1 MAETTENTAP
11 DTAIGTALT
20 KALKQPKRATRPAK
34 PATPAKVARQID
46 AYAQEPAT
54 LDLARILAPHLG
66 LMENIARSFAL
77 ESMSQQTAE
86 EVYNDV
92 RDTTLAHIKAQGDLL
107 CVALSEQAMK
117 VHMQRIVGAYVGSA
131 CGAGVYYQRRVTVM
145 RDMHS
150 SVANDDRDEDRDA
163 PAGFESRQA
172 RARQFCAELAAQAF
186 VLLASATG
194 AVAAY
199 EDIIGDKWKPYEKQ
213 TIQPVSKQA
222 AAAQL
227 AAFGN

>member
-11 DTAIGTALT
+11 DTAMGNALN
-20 KALKQPKRATRPAK
+20 KALEQPKRTFRPVKPAK
-34 PATPAKVARQID
+34 PTKTARPIDGDAREPMTLERAK
-46 AYAQEPAT
+46 T
-54 LDLARILAPHLG
+54 LAPHLG

-86 EVYNDV
+86 EVHNDV
-92 RDTTLAHIKAQGDLL
+92 RDATRAQINAQADILT
-107 CVALSEQAMK
+107 VALSEQAMK
-117 VHMQRIVGAYVGSA
+117 VHLQRVVGAFVGSA
-131 CGAGVYYQRRVTVM
+131 IGAGTYYQRRVTLM

-150 SVANDDRDEDRDA
+150 AVANDDRDEDRDA

-186 VLLASATG
+186 ALVAAATG

-199 EDIIGDKWKPYEKQ
+199 EDATGDKWKPYENQ

-227 AAFGN
+227 AAFGD